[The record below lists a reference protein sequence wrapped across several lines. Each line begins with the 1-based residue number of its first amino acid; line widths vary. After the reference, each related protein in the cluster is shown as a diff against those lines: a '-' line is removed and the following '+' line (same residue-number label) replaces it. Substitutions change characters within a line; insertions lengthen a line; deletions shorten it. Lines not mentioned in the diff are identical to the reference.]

1 MITPFTPEHIVPE
14 LSSSEKKKK
23 RGVAKAT
30 TTASGGGAD
39 DQPKKAKKVS
49 DVKVTAMMES
59 ARAEME
65 NQQRKRDAMDIY
77 I

>member
-1 MITPFTPEHIVPE
+1 M
-14 LSSSEKKKK
+14 K

-30 TTASGGGAD
+30 SSASGGGAD

-77 I
+77 MNVAKATTTSAYCARL